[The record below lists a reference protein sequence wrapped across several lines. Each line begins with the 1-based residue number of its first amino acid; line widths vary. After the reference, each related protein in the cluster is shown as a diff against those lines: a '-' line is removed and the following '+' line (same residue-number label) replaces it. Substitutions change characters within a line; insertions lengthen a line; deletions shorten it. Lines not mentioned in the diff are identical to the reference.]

1 MRTFFDENDLDSL
14 HPFAALSDES
24 GKLLWIGRSLIKL
37 VPTLKIGVSIWDSLE
52 LIQPSWQVQNTKI
65 PELVGELV
73 TLVATSSRECRLKG
87 HIKRLSAFPNG
98 YFFAFHPA
106 LNSSQHA
113 LIQRLDISDFELGDP
128 VFDFLLL
135 ARSLE
140 VSNQRLAEANSELQ
154 LDVKLSNTLRE
165 LSHALYLKDSEDS
178 IYLECFDKLCSL
190 LGWDIGHVVLASDD
204 SKTLSSSDIWKGS
217 DALLLRVFKEHSNR
231 SLQESLN
238 EIPPDTYKDLKV
250 SWVSDYSPK
259 RGFNRSASLGTAEN
273 PCAVWTPVV
282 IDQKLVAVVELFSLK
297 QHGYSDTYLHFF
309 NLLGMQIARAIEHI
323 RWHHAE
329 RGRIAQLAQS
339 AKMATLGQI
348 SAGVAHEISNPI
360 SVVSLVSSILK
371 QAAKSG
377 SQTKELLDAQAARLD
392 RCVKRVETIVAELK
406 VFSRDS
412 SRDPMRMESLK
423 KILDETVDLCGASF
437 SAQRI
442 KIIRDEVPE
451 DWMVFC
457 RAPQLMQV
465 VLNLLSNAYD
475 AVSESEDKW
484 VKVEVSQIAN
494 GYEIAVTDSGMG
506 VPAELRDK
514 IMDPF
519 FTTKAAGKG
528 TGLGLSISANIMVD
542 HGGKLFLDGSTERTR
557 FVVRVPKTLPVDT
570 AVNSC

>member
-1 MRTFFDENDLDSL
+1 MRTLFDENDLDSL

-24 GKLLWIGRSLIKL
+24 GKVLWIGRSLIKL
-37 VPTLKIGVSIWDSLE
+37 VPNLKIGVSIWDSLE
-52 LIQPSWQVQNTKI
+52 LTQPTWQIENIKI
-65 PELVGELV
+65 SDLVGEMV
-73 TLVATSSRECRLKG
+73 TLVATSSQEFRLRG
-87 HIKRLSAFPNG
+87 HIMRLSAFSDG
-98 YFFAFHPA
+98 YFFALHPA
-106 LNSSQHA
+106 LNPSQLA
-113 LIQRLDISDFELGDP
+113 LIQKLDISDFELGDP
-128 VFDFLLL
+128 IFDFMLL

-140 VSNQRLAEANSELQ
+140 LSNQRLAVANTELK

-165 LSHALYLKDSEDS
+165 LAHVLYLQESEDS
-178 IYLECFDKLCSL
+178 IYLECLEKLGGS
-190 LGWDIGHVVLASDD
+190 LGWDIGHVVFVSSDRR
-204 SKTLSSSDIWKGS
+204 TLSSSHIWQGA
-217 DALLLRVFKEHSNR
+217 DALLLKAFKEYSNR
-231 SLQESLN
+231 SPQESLN
-238 EIPPDTYKDLKV
+238 EIPQETYKELKV

-259 RGFNRSASLGTAEN
+259 GGFTRSASLGTAEN
-273 PCAVWTPVV
+273 PCAVWAPVV
-282 IDQKLVAVVELFSLK
+282 IDKKLVAVVELFSLK
-297 QHGYSDTYLHFF
+297 QHIYSDTYLHFF
-309 NLLGMQIARAIEHI
+309 NLLGMQLSRAIEHI
-323 RWHHAE
+323 RWYHAE

-339 AKMATLGQI
+339 AKMAILGQI

-377 SQTKELLDAQAARLD
+377 SHTKELLDAQAARLD

-423 KILDETVDLCGASF
+423 KILDETVDLCGATF

-457 RAPQLMQV
+457 RASQLMQV
-465 VLNLLSNAYD
+465 ILNLLSNAHD
-475 AVSESEDKW
+475 AVSEKEDKW
-484 VKVEVSQIAN
+484 VKVEVSQKVD
-494 GYEIAVTDSGMG
+494 GFEIAVTDSGMG

-519 FTTKAAGKG
+519 FTTKAADKG
-528 TGLGLSISANIMVD
+528 TGLGLSISANIMID

-570 AVNSC
+570 AVNQ

>member
-14 HPFAALSDES
+14 HPFAALSDQS
-24 GKLLWIGRSLIKL
+24 GNVLWMGRSLSKL
-37 VPTLKIGVSIWDSLE
+37 VPSLKIGVSIWESLE
-52 LIQPSWQVQNTKI
+52 LIQPTWQTKNI
-65 PELVGELV
+65 KISELAGELI
-73 TLVATSSRECRLKG
+73 TLVATNSTECRFRG
-87 HIKRLSAFPNG
+87 HVMRLSAFPDG
-98 YFFAFHPA
+98 YFFALHPA
-106 LNSSQHA
+106 LNSSQ
-113 LIQRLDISDFELGDP
+113 LSLNQRLDISDFVLGDP
-128 VFDFLLL
+128 VFDFMLL

-140 VSNQRLAEANSELQ
+140 VSNERLALANSELK
-154 LDVKLSNTLRE
+154 LDVKLTNTLRD
-165 LSHALYLKDSEDS
+165 LAHAVYLKGTEDS
-178 IYLECFDKLCSL
+178 IYSECFEKLSNV
-190 LGWDIGHVVLASDD
+190 LGWDICHVVFASGD
-204 SKTLSSSDIWKGS
+204 SRDLRSSDIWKGS
-217 DALLLRVFKEHSNR
+217 DPRILKAFKDYSER
-231 SLQESLN
+231 FLQESLN
-238 EIPPDTYKDLKV
+238 EIPAEACKEYKV
-250 SWVSDYSPK
+250 GWVSEYSST
-259 RGFNRSASLGTAEN
+259 RGFKRSASLGTSESG
-273 PCAVWTPVV
+273 CAVWVPIV
-282 IDQKLVAVVELFSLK
+282 IDAKLIAVIELFSLK
-297 QHGYSDTYLHFF
+297 QHIYSDTYLHFF
-309 NLLGMQIARAIEHI
+309 NLLGMQLARAIEHV

-329 RGRIAQLAQS
+329 RERIAQLAQA

-371 QAAKSG
+371 QSAKSG
-377 SQTKELLDAQAARLD
+377 GHTKELLDAQAARLD

-406 VFSRDS
+406 VFSRDA

-442 KIIRDEVPE
+442 KIIREEVPE

-506 VPAELRDK
+506 IPAELRDK

-570 AVNSC
+570 AANSC